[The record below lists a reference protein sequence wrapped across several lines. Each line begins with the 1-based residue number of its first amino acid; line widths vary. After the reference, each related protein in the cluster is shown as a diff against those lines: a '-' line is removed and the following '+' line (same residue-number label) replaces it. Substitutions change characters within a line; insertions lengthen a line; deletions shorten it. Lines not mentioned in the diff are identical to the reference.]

1 MTYDELVALA
11 REYPEVDESTS
22 YGDPA
27 VKRKG
32 RAMFALKKD
41 GETVAMKM
49 DWENRDRF
57 LGDQPDVF
65 YITEHYYG
73 WPWLLVR
80 LAELTPELGEEIVR
94 LSYEDAPNKNKTRDA
109 P

>member
-41 GETVAMKM
+41 GETVAMK
-49 DWENRDRF
+49 DRKS
-57 LGDQPDVF
+57 V
-65 YITEHYYG
+65 
-73 WPWLLVR
+73 V
-80 LAELTPELGEEIVR
+80 
-94 LSYEDAPNKNKTRDA
+94 
-109 P
+109 